1 MNLKSQ
7 TSQKMGVLM
16 GDVLRVK
23 NIPDP
28 VNIYEI
34 SKDTQTVLMSAS
46 PRKIDKES
54 PGVIYAV

>member
-1 MNLKSQ
+1 
-7 TSQKMGVLM
+7 MGVLM